1 MQFGLT
7 DAQLEILK
15 NIFANYT
22 EIREVFIY
30 GSRAKGTFN
39 ERSDIDLIVKNSNV
53 DRKLLNKIRMD
64 FDESNIPYLMDLK
77 YYETIKNINLKDQI
91 DKNAL
96 MIYKQ

>member
-15 NIFANYT
+15 NIFSNYS

-39 ERSDIDLIVKNSNV
+39 ERSDIDLIIKNSNV

-64 FDESNIPYLMDLK
+64 FDESNIPYLIDLK
-77 YYETIKNINLKDQI
+77 NYETIKNINLKDQI
-91 DKNAL
+91 DKNAHL
-96 MIYKQ
+96 IYKQ